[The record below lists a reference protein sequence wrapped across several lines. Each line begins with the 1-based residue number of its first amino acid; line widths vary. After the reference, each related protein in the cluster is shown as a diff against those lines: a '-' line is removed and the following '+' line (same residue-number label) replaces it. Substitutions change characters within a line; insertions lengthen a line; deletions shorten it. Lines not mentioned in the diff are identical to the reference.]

1 MLDLNPKS
9 TVFSKSKTLRC
20 GDKLLSLSQPA
31 VMGILNL
38 TPDSFYEGSRCRGV
52 DECVEKAGRMIEDGA
67 SVIDLGA
74 MSTRPGAA
82 EVSENEECDRLMP
95 VLTALVKNFSKT
107 IISVDTFRPG
117 VAVLAA
123 GAGAGMINDISAGDL
138 GSNMFQT
145 IAGLD
150 VAYVLMHMKGT
161 PADMQKNPEYEDV
174 TTEVYNSLS
183 HKVLSLQQAGVSQ
196 VVIDPGFGFG
206 KTLWHNYT
214 LLRNLNR
221 FTEIG
226 VPLLVGVSRKSMIY
240 RLLDSTPAE
249 ALNGTTVINTIAL
262 LQGADILRV
271 HDVKEAAEAIKI
283 FLGFRQAGK

>member
-20 GDKLLSLSQPA
+20 GDKLLNLSQPA

-52 DECVEKAGRMIEDGA
+52 NECVEKAGRMIEDGA
-67 SVIDLGA
+67 AVIDLGA

-82 EVSENEECDRLMP
+82 DVSENEECDRLMP

-107 IISVDTFRPG
+107 IFSVDTYRPG
-117 VAVLAA
+117 VAALAA

-138 GSNMFQT
+138 GGNMFQT

-174 TTEVYNSLS
+174 VSEVYNILS
-183 HKVLSLQQAGVSQ
+183 DKVLALQQAGVSQ

-206 KTLWHNYT
+206 KTLSHNYT